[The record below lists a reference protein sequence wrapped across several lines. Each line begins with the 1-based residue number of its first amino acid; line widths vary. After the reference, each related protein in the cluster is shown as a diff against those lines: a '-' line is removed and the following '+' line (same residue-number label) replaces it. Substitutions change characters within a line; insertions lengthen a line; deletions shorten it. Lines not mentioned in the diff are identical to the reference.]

1 MGENLSCCI
10 WYIIAMPYKENM
22 HYDSANRKLWVDG
35 IGLDFELIKAVYFAM
50 IPIVH
55 PEVDLEAEIKRYNG

>member
-1 MGENLSCCI
+1 
-10 WYIIAMPYKENM
+10 MPYPDTIHFDPDNKT
-22 HYDSANRKLWVDG
+22 LWVG
-35 IGLDFELIKAVYFAM
+35 EHGLDFELIKAVYFAM